1 MSKWEEQKFGDLYLI
16 PSRNGLTRPSSV
28 RGAGYK
34 FINMGEIF
42 AYNRIGNIETELVQL
57 NEKEKEEMTLQKN
70 DLLFARQSL
79 VFTGA
84 GKCSIML
91 DLEDVVSFES
101 HIIRVRLNPEIANPV
116 FFYYYF
122 SLPYNSVKTIVQ
134 QCAQAGI
141 RGSDLEKIKVPCPHI
156 EIQNQIAD
164 VLSAYDDLIDA
175 NNRRIE
181 LLEQTAQELYK
192 EWFVRFR
199 FPGYENVQFEDG
211 IPEGWSYVRFGKAID
226 IIDGDRGVNYP
237 KQEEFYP
244 EGDCLFLNAGNV
256 TSKGFNFSACSY
268 ITKEKDSILRKGK
281 LQHGDVVLTTRG
293 TVGNVA
299 FYNETMT
306 FSEMR
311 INSGMVILRNLGV
324 VSPEYIYTSLHHE
337 YLQKLMTMYASGS
350 AQPQLP
356 IKDMKRMKIIKPD
369 AKTMERFTEMS
380 ADIYNQI
387 SLLIMKNQT
396 LAKQRDMLLPR
407 LMNGKLEV

>member
-1 MSKWEEQKFGDLYLI
+1 MSKWEEKRLEDIIDVNPPVKLKKGESYPFIDIDKVSPTRRSVTNEEVKVYDGQSSSKFCDGDTVFSRITPCLENRKIAKVAIEGDAAFGSTEFYVFRAKKKKTDARFTYYL
-16 PSRNGLTRPSSV
+16 TSSDAV
-28 RGAGYK
+28 VLPA
-34 FINMGEIF
+34 INSM
-42 AYNRIGNIETELVQL
+42 
-57 NEKEKEEMTLQKN
+57 
-70 DLLFARQSL
+70 
-79 VFTGA
+79 TGA
-84 GKCSIML
+84 SGRQRADKRFIQRL
-91 DLEDVVSFES
+91 KLNLPDLPTQE
-101 HIIRVRLNPEIANPV
+101 R
-116 FFYYYF
+116 
-122 SLPYNSVKTIVQ
+122 
-134 QCAQAGI
+134 
-141 RGSDLEKIKVPCPHI
+141 
-156 EIQNQIAD
+156 IAD
-164 VLSAYDDLIDA
+164 ILSAYDDLIEI

-181 LLEQTAQELYK
+181 LLERTAQELYK

-199 FPGYENVQFEDG
+199 FPGYKNAKFENG
-211 IPEGWSYVRFGKAID
+211 LPEGWSYVRFGKAID

-256 TSKGFNFSACSY
+256 TTKGFDFSSCAY
-268 ITKEKDSILRKGK
+268 ITKEKDTILRKGK
-281 LQHGDVVLTTRG
+281 LQYGDVVLTTRG

-324 VSPEYIYTSLHHE
+324 VSPEYIYTALRHE
-337 YLQKLMTMYASGS
+337 YLQKLMTLYASGS

-356 IKDMKRMKIIKPD
+356 IKDMKRMKIIKAD

-380 ADIYNQI
+380 ADIYSQI

-407 LMNGKLEV
+407 LMSGKLEV

>member
-1 MSKWEEQKFGDLYLI
+1 MSVTRTRLSDLIVIKNGKDHQALSQGPYPVYGSGGVMRYVSEYLYDGEAVLLPRKGTLSNIQYAKGKFWTVDTTYYAIVNKNKADTYFLYHLLNHLDLSGLDSGASI
-16 PSRNGLTRPSSV
+16 PSMTARTYYSIKIDLPDLT
-28 RGAGYK
+28 
-34 FINMGEIF
+34 
-42 AYNRIGNIETELVQL
+42 T
-57 NEKEKEEMTLQKN
+57 QK
-70 DLLFARQSL
+70 R
-79 VFTGA
+79 
-84 GKCSIML
+84 
-91 DLEDVVSFES
+91 
-101 HIIRVRLNPEIANPV
+101 IANILST
-116 FFYYYF
+116 YD
-122 SLPYNSVKTIVQ
+122 SL
-134 QCAQAGI
+134 
-141 RGSDLEKIKVPCPHI
+141 I
-156 EIQNQIAD
+156 E
-164 VLSAYDDLIDA
+164 A

-199 FPGYENVQFEDG
+199 FPGHEKAKFENG
-211 IPEGWSYVRFGKAID
+211 LPEGWDYIRFGKAID

-256 TSKGFNFSACSY
+256 TSKGFDFSACSY

-281 LQHGDVVLTTRG
+281 LKHGDVVLTTRG

-324 VSPEYIYTSLHHE
+324 VSPEYIYTALRHE
-337 YLQKLMTMYASGS
+337 YLQKLMSLYASGS

-356 IKDMKRMKIIKPD
+356 IKDMKRMKIIK
-369 AKTMERFTEMS
+369 ANEKTMKRFTEMS

-387 SLLIMKNQT
+387 SLLIMKTQT

-407 LMNGKLEV
+407 LMSGKLEV

>member
-57 NEKEKEEMTLQKN
+57 NEKEKKEMTLQKN

-101 HIIRVRLNPEIANPV
+101 HIIRVRLNPEIANPM
-116 FFYYYF
+116 FYYYYF

-141 RGSDLEKIKVPCPHI
+141 RGSDLEKIKVPCPYI

-164 VLSAYDDLIDA
+164 ILSAYDDLIEA

-181 LLEQTAQELYK
+181 LLEQVAQELYK

-199 FPGYENVQFEDG
+199 FPGYENAKFEDG
-211 IPEGWSYVRFGKAID
+211 IPEGWAIKRMNEFCYVTDGTHDTPKPVDVGVPLVTGRCISSGFVDFDAAYNISETDHIGIKKRSGLKSGD
-226 IIDGDRGVNYP
+226 I
-237 KQEEFYP
+237 
-244 EGDCLFLNAGNV
+244 LFSN
-256 TSKGFNFSACSY
+256 
-268 ITKEKDSILRKGK
+268 I
-281 LQHGDVVLTTRG
+281 G
-293 TVGNVA
+293 TVGNCCVVD
-299 FYNETMT
+299 YNREFSVKNVIIFKPETMRDTAYLYYWMTSSTMQEIFGTQTNGASQQFVGLT
-306 FSEMR
+306 FMR
-311 INSGMVILRNLGV
+311 RYKLLVPKDDILEAFAEK
-324 VSPEYIYTSLHHE
+324 VSPIVE
-337 YLQKLMTMYASGS
+337 QKRLSH
-350 AQPQLP
+350 Q
-356 IKDMKRMKIIKPD
+356 
-369 AKTMERFTEMS
+369 
-380 ADIYNQI
+380 
-387 SLLIMKNQT
+387 KNLN
-396 LAKQRDMLLPR
+396 LAAQRDMLLPR
-407 LMNGKLEV
+407 LMSGKLEV